1 MPRPHPPPRLAA
13 SAPPQRA
20 PTPAVIDLTSDGDGN
35 DSGTTTPALTQSS
48 ASTDPAHAPF
58 LAAIAV
64 LLPDHARERAPRAD
78 VVARYLLRGH
88 GNLDAAVSLYLDDV
102 QRGTAALSANLA
114 RSTAS
119 APRATKRA
127 AGSASHALQQT
138 QPRPRHEAAQLPSRP
153 PALEVTRRKVG
164 EFMATTYAVAR
175 GSNLLALDVI
185 YPVERQAQPAKKRPR
200 TTAVF
205 PSSSAVDRATTAPCI
220 VRFTAPTTGTALGR
234 FERTESAWMGPLLD
248 RGVASFSVAP
258 ITTPSP
264 LTTGDEI
271 IVQVSAY
278 LNESAWSTPTNDAKF
293 DGQSRVPLARM
304 FAACHLVPTAA
315 GLPLPA
321 GGADQIWTSLGVL
334 DDVPDA
340 PTKPAE
346 SGDEATTENAE
357 QKVDP
362 TLLASVFDKV
372 QQQVE
377 QLPRASTPE
386 SMCFSLRPY
395 QEQALWWL
403 KSKEEFQAGQHMHP
417 LFLGLPFFP
426 STAAID
432 GDADPAASFYFNPF
446 DGELL
451 LDMPAVDTQ
460 TRGGILADEMGLGK
474 TIEMLALIH
483 ANPAK
488 KRSRATLVV
497 VPMSLLG
504 QWESELNAGS
514 LPNTLHVVSYYGQGR
529 ALQLHAKLPTVV
541 VTTYGIV
548 QTEFDRAP
556 TESPLFSRVW
566 HRVIL
571 DEAQHI
577 KSHTTQTAKACC
589 AIQAPHRW
597 LLTGTPI
604 VNHLDDLYSLVRFLQ
619 YAPWSQH
626 VFWRHHISI
635 PLAPVPPT
643 TSSKMRATF
652 RVRVATWANDENGS
666 EARAAALEA
675 VQNLMSQIMIRRTK
689 TTVING
695 EPILTL
701 PTKDVSVQYLDM
713 SEHERDVYDALETHT
728 KTKFSHFVRAGT
740 VLSNYTH
747 ILALIMSLR
756 QCCDHPWLILQQT
769 FARSGALDDSATVE
783 LQKLL
788 ERFGCDADA
797 TPDAGATTTDAAAPA
812 APSNEF
818 LSQTVS
824 NLLDQ
829 GDQNECPLCLD
840 PVTQP
845 TLFPCFHAF
854 CHDCITDY
862 LAKLAQ
868 RGEPSACPV
877 CRRSVTEDELMHV
890 VYKSEIA
897 PAAFSSPPEGSLAS
911 WASIASPPPPAAPAA
926 ALVSHAAKQVAK
938 ARTPS
943 TKLVALL
950 AYLRA
955 EVVPHGAKCVV
966 FSQFVGM
973 LDLVEDLL
981 RSEGIGCA
989 RLDGSQAQARR
1000 EVELRAFREDA
1011 TKTCLVASLKAC
1023 NVGLNLT
1030 VANHVVI
1037 LDPWWNHAV
1046 EQQAIDR
1053 VHRIGQT
1060 RPVRVTRFILRDTV
1074 EERMLKVQAAKI
1086 EMVAAVAAPLASS
1099 STANTAA
1106 GEPEAGVTARP
1117 EDAKRKRLD
1126 DLNVLFGM

>member
-1 MPRPHPPPRLAA
+1 MSRPQPPPRLAA
-13 SAPPQRA
+13 PAPPQRA
-20 PTPAVIDLTSDGDGN
+20 PAPAAIDLTSDGDG
-35 DSGTTTPALTQSS
+35 DSDGSATAPASTQSA
-48 ASTDPAHAPF
+48 ASTDAAHAQF

-64 LLPDHARERAPRAD
+64 LLPGHAREHAPRAD
-78 VVARYLLRGH
+78 IVARYLFRGH

-102 QRGTAALSANLA
+102 QRGAVTLSTQQA
-114 RSTAS
+114 RSTVS
-119 APRATKRA
+119 TPRTSKLA
-127 AGSASHALQQT
+127 AGSGNAAPQLARTLSG
-138 QPRPRHEAAQLPSRP
+138 REAAPVQPP
-153 PALEVTRRKVG
+153 PAVAMRRKVG
-164 EFMATTYAVAR
+164 EFMATAYAVAR
-175 GSNLLALDVI
+175 GSNLLALDVV

-200 TTAVF
+200 TTAAF
-205 PSSSAVDRATTAPCI
+205 SSSSSVDRATTAPCI

-248 RGVASFSVAP
+248 RGVASFSVVP

-264 LTTGDEI
+264 LTTGDDI

-278 LNESAWSTPTNDAKF
+278 LSETAWSTPSHDAKF
-293 DGQSRVPLARM
+293 DGQLRVPLARM
-304 FAACHLVPTAA
+304 FAACHLIPTAA
-315 GLPLPA
+315 GLPLPP

-340 PTKPAE
+340 TTKPTE
-346 SGDEATTENAE
+346 SGDEPTTENAE

-362 TLLASVFDKV
+362 TLLASVFEKV

-377 QLPRASTPE
+377 RLPRASTPKT
-386 SMCFSLRPY
+386 MCFSLRPY

-403 KSKEEFQAGQHMHP
+403 KSKEEVQAGQHMHP
-417 LFLGLPFFP
+417 LFLELAFFP
-426 STAAID
+426 ATAAVD
-432 GDADPAASFYFNPF
+432 GAADHATSFYFNPF
-446 DGELL
+446 DGELQ

-488 KRSRATLVV
+488 KRNRATLVV

-529 ALQLHAKLPTVV
+529 ALKLHATLPTVV

-548 QTEFDRAP
+548 QTEFDRAAAD
-556 TESPLFSRVW
+556 SPLFSRLW
-566 HRVIL
+566 HRIIL

-635 PLAPVPPT
+635 PLAPVPPA
-643 TSSKMRATF
+643 TSSKTRATF

-689 TTVING
+689 TTIING

-701 PTKDVSVQYLDM
+701 PAKDVAVQYLEM
-713 SEHERDVYDALETHT
+713 SEHERDLYDALEMHT
-728 KTKFSHFVRAGT
+728 KTKFSHFIRAGT

-788 ERFGCDADA
+788 ERFGRDADS
-797 TPDAGATTTDAAAPA
+797 PDAGATNAGAAASA

-829 GDQNECPLCLD
+829 ADQNECPLCLD

-854 CHDCITDY
+854 CHNCIIDY

-868 RGEPSACPV
+868 RGELSACPV

-890 VYKSEIA
+890 VYKTETA
-897 PAAFSSPPEGSLAS
+897 PTGALSALSSEGSFAS
-911 WASIASPPPPAAPAA
+911 WASSSASPPPPATPSA
-926 ALVSHAAKQVAK
+926 ALVSHAAKQMAK

-955 EVVPHGAKCVV
+955 EVVPHAAKCVV

-1074 EERMLKVQAAKI
+1074 EERMLKVQAAKM
-1086 EMVAAVAAPLASS
+1086 EMVAAVAAPLAASGM
-1099 STANTAA
+1099 AAA
-1106 GEPEAGVTARP
+1106 GEVDAAAQP

-1126 DLNVLFGM
+1126 DLNLLFGM

>member
-1 MPRPHPPPRLAA
+1 MQQA
-13 SAPPQRA
+13 RA
-20 PTPAVIDLTSDGDGN
+20 
-35 DSGTTTPALTQSS
+35 
-48 ASTDPAHAPF
+48 
-58 LAAIAV
+58 
-64 LLPDHARERAPRAD
+64 
-78 VVARYLLRGH
+78 
-88 GNLDAAVSLYLDDV
+88 
-102 QRGTAALSANLA
+102 
-114 RSTAS
+114 
-119 APRATKRA
+119 
-127 AGSASHALQQT
+127 
-138 QPRPRHEAAQLPSRP
+138 RPRHEAAPLLTRP
-153 PALEVTRRKVG
+153 LAAEATRRKVG

-175 GSNLLALDVI
+175 GSDLLALDVI

-200 TTAVF
+200 TTAAL

-278 LNESAWSTPTNDAKF
+278 LNESAWSTPTHDAKF
-293 DGQSRVPLARM
+293 DGQLRVPLARM
-304 FAACHLVPTAA
+304 FAACHLAPTAA

-340 PTKPAE
+340 TTKPAE
-346 SGDEATTENAE
+346 SGDEPTTENAE
-357 QKVDP
+357 QKVDA
-362 TLLASVFDKV
+362 TLLASVFEKV

-386 SMCFSLRPY
+386 TMGFSLRPY

-403 KSKEEFQAGQHMHP
+403 KSKEEVQAGQHMHP
-417 LFLGLPFFP
+417 LFLELPFFP
-426 STAAID
+426 STAAAAD
-432 GDADPAASFYFNPF
+432 DDAGQAVPFYFNPF

-514 LPNTLHVVSYYGQGR
+514 LPNTLHVVSYYGQSR

-548 QTEFDRAP
+548 QTEFDRAAAD
-556 TESPLFSRVW
+556 SPLFSRVW

-643 TSSKMRATF
+643 TSSKTRATF
-652 RVRVATWANDENGS
+652 RVRVATWANDENAS

-689 TTVING
+689 STVING

-701 PTKDVSVQYLDM
+701 PTKEVAVQYLDM

-756 QCCDHPWLILQQT
+756 QCCDHPWLILQQS
-769 FARSGALDDSATVE
+769 FARSGARDDSATVE

-788 ERFGCDADA
+788 ERFGRDADA
-797 TPDAGATTTDAAAPA
+797 PPAGMTNTDATSSTAAAPT
-812 APSNEF
+812 NEF

-829 GDQNECPLCLD
+829 GDQNECPICLD

-845 TLFPCFHAF
+845 TLFRCFHAF
-854 CHDCITDY
+854 CHDCIVDC

-890 VYKSEIA
+890 VYKTETP
-897 PAAFSSPPEGSLAS
+897 PAAPSSSSPEGSLAS
-911 WASIASPPPPAAPAA
+911 WASSSATPPPAAAPAA

-981 RSEGIGCA
+981 RSEGIGSA

-1011 TKTCLVASLKAC
+1011 SKTCLVASLKAC

-1074 EERMLKVQAAKI
+1074 EERMLKVQAAKM
-1086 EMVAAVAAPLASS
+1086 EMVAAVAAPLASL
-1099 STANTAA
+1099 STATAA
-1106 GEPEAGVTARP
+1106 GEPDLGAAARP

-1126 DLNVLFGM
+1126 DLNLLFGM